1 MHTAND
7 QEQTGAHITL
17 QLGTAI
23 RPESIR
29 ISLVAGW
36 EIRGGAAGANPYYLT
51 SLARLAAEQVDTMY
65 QRLIQ
70 KVPGCEGEDG
80 EKSHAS
86 MQYSLEGISSS
97 RRADLSST
105 QHVPERGLTATGPRG
120 LHDTPCSACLCSS
133 GRWRCGRPVDEDV
146 SLDVSARAAP
156 GLFEMGRVLRL

>member
-1 MHTAND
+1 MAND

-17 QLGTAI
+17 QTRDSYSA
-23 RPESIR
+23 SFIR

-80 EKSHAS
+80 EKSHTS
-86 MQYSLEGISSS
+86 M
-97 RRADLSST
+97 
-105 QHVPERGLTATGPRG
+105 H
-120 LHDTPCSACLCSS
+120 
-133 GRWRCGRPVDEDV
+133 
-146 SLDVSARAAP
+146 
-156 GLFEMGRVLRL
+156 

>member
-70 KVPGCEGEDG
+70 QVPGCEGEDG
-80 EKSHAS
+80 KKSHAS
-86 MQYSLEGISSS
+86 MHSLERTLSS
-97 RRADLSST
+97 RRADLLRRSM
-105 QHVPERGLTATGPRG
+105 
-120 LHDTPCSACLCSS
+120 CS
-133 GRWRCGRPVDEDV
+133 
-146 SLDVSARAAP
+146 
-156 GLFEMGRVLRL
+156 

>member
-1 MHTAND
+1 MAND

-23 RPESIR
+23 RPGTIR

-120 LHDTPCSACLCSS
+120 LHDTPCSTCLSA
-133 GRWRCGRPVDEDV
+133 RADVDGRPVDEDQT

-156 GLFEMGRVLRL
+156 GLFEMGRL